1 MYSNLLK
8 AGWVVCN
15 EQEKKVIDNN
25 SLIARKLEE
34 LGGSVSTT
42 TTGRQTGEEEP
53 SFVQEESGADGLAD
67 ALFADRDEGFQSG
80 LDAPTVEI
88 QEPVYEGPS
97 PEELIAE
104 AEKEAEMIRQ
114 TARGEAEQ
122 IRSLA
127 REEGQNQGY
136 QEGYQSGLARI
147 QEMEA
152 ELVKKEEMLERRYQD
167 KMRELEPQ
175 FVDTLN
181 GIYERVFDVKFS
193 EQRGLV
199 LHLLTNAMRGIEETK
214 DFILHVSP
222 QDYREVR
229 EAKDI
234 LTSESLV
241 GSATVEII
249 EDMTLGKNECLI
261 ETGGGIFDCSL
272 GTELSQLQKE
282 LKLLSYEK

>member
-34 LGGSVSTT
+34 LGGSVSATT
-42 TTGRQTGEEEP
+42 AGRQTGEEEP

-80 LDAPTVEI
+80 LDAPAVAI

-114 TARGEAEQ
+114 TAQGEAEQ